1 MEQVPQPT
9 PAGLSRIRLED
20 IAHPGAYI
28 RLGTGDVI
36 RVTPG
41 TGREEATTLP
51 DSGAEPVY
59 VVQISGNPYVPISEA
74 RMAAANLDI
83 EINF

>member
-1 MEQVPQPT
+1 MEQVPRAA
-9 PAGLSRIRLED
+9 PADLNRIRLED
-20 IAHPGAYI
+20 IARPGAYI
-28 RLGTGDVI
+28 RLGTGDLI

-41 TGREEATTLP
+41 TGGAEGGPLP
-51 DSGAEPVY
+51 DGGTEPVY
-59 VVQISGNPYVPISEA
+59 VVQISGNPYIPISEA